1 MTSGV
6 IFLDKPLGWTSR
18 QAVNEIVRIFSKKG
32 EKRIKAGHAGTLDP
46 LATGMLPVLLGEAT
60 RFASVGLAADK
71 EYEVS
76 LDLSYQT
83 DTLDRE
89 GDITARYDGRIDE
102 ERLRD
107 VLTALTGEQQQVP
120 PAYSAIRV
128 AGGRAHALARR
139 GEAPAMEAR
148 AVHIH
153 ELRLTAFEFPVA
165 SLYVHCSKGTYIRA
179 LARDIGE
186 RLGMGGCVTTLRR
199 LSTGGWP
206 SALMAT
212 IEEVARKRETCIL
225 PLSGWLRDL
234 PVIRLEKAEAC
245 RFLQGQ
251 RLQLPAGAC
260 EGTVAVFHDE
270 ILLGT
275 ADIRPGQT
283 RMVLHPAKILPS
295 AQGRLL

>member
-1 MTSGV
+1 MSSGV

-18 QAVNEIVRIFSKKG
+18 QAVNEIVRMFPKKG
-32 EKRIKAGHAGTLDP
+32 EKRIRAGHAGTLDP
-46 LATGMLPVLLGEAT
+46 LATGMLPVLVGEAT

-89 GDITARYDGRIDE
+89 GEITARYDGRIDE
-102 ERLRD
+102 ERLLD
-107 VLTALTGEQQQVP
+107 VLTAFAGEQQQVP
-120 PAYSAIRV
+120 PAYSSIRIE
-128 AGGRAHALARR
+128 GRRAHALARR

-148 AVHIH
+148 TVHIH
-153 ELRLTAFEFPVA
+153 ELHLTAFNFPVV

-186 RLGMGGCVTTLRR
+186 RLGMGGCVTALRR

-206 SALMAT
+206 PSLMVT
-212 IEEVARKRETCIL
+212 IEEVARKRESCIL
-225 PLSGWLRDL
+225 PLSEWLRDL
-234 PVIRLEKAEAC
+234 PVMHLEKAEAR

-251 RLQLPAGAC
+251 RLQLPEGSC
-260 EGTVAVFHDE
+260 KGTVAVFHGD

-283 RMVLHPAKILPS
+283 RMVLHPVKILPS